1 MKADARLDL
10 RFADR
15 KPSMGGP
22 AASSL
27 MRHEEAYPL
36 PTSNASD

>member
-15 KPSMGGP
+15 KPSIGGS
-22 AASSL
+22 AVSSL
-27 MRHEEAYPL
+27 MRDGRGVPIAHVERQ
-36 PTSNASD
+36 